1 MIIIMVNM
9 KPVQLLRLSTIQYT
23 SPRAGQPFK
32 VMPRVRRAEA
42 DAEIIDI
49 ISLSAT
55 PGDRI
60 RGPVKVTDRYQA
72 AVTVLRPGQ
81 GR

>member
-1 MIIIMVNM
+1 
-9 KPVQLLRLSTIQYT
+9 
-23 SPRAGQPFK
+23 
-32 VMPRVRRAEA
+32 MPRVRRAEA

-49 ISLSAT
+49 ISFSTT

-60 RGPVKVTDRYQA
+60 RGPVKVTGRHQA

-81 GR
+81 GRELEHSSDLSTIQALTSWGGKTS

>member
-1 MIIIMVNM
+1 
-9 KPVQLLRLSTIQYT
+9 
-23 SPRAGQPFK
+23 
-32 VMPRVRRAEA
+32 MPRVRRAEA
-42 DAEIIDI
+42 DAEIIYI

-60 RGPVKVTDRYQA
+60 RGPVRVTDRHQA

-81 GR
+81 GRGLAHSSDLSTVQALTSWGGKTS